1 MSPVHDRPSPNF
13 DARPVGVA
21 PEILVL
27 HYTDTESL
35 DESLGILLD
44 PAKQVSAHYLIDE
57 DGTVYRLVDETMRA
71 WHAGKASWR
80 GLTDI
85 NARSIGI
92 ELQNP
97 GHRCGYRAFAEAQIE
112 AAIALCGDIAARY
125 KISPRDLVAHSD
137 IAPARKKDP
146 GELFP
151 WDRLAMVGLG
161 YWPGHVA
168 RRRRTIRDFG
178 PGATDDAV
186 VFVQR
191 DMAAIGYACP
201 QSGTLD
207 AATADVLCAFQR
219 RYRPWRIDGR
229 LDGETHARARAL
241 RELIN
246 C

>member
-1 MSPVHDRPSPNF
+1 MIAVCDRPSPNF
-13 DARPVGVA
+13 DARPAGLA

-27 HYTDTESL
+27 HYTDTANL

-57 DGTVYRLVDETMRA
+57 DGTVYRLVDEGMRA

-80 GLTDI
+80 GLSDI

-97 GHRCGYRAFAEAQIE
+97 GHRCGYRAFAEPQIE
-112 AAIALCGDIAARY
+112 AAIALCGEIFARH
-125 KISPRDLVAHSD
+125 KIRARDLVAHAD

-151 WDRLAMVGLG
+151 WDRLAMAGLG

-168 RRRRTIRDFG
+168 RRRRTINDFG
-178 PGATDDAV
+178 LGARDDAIA
-186 VFVQR
+186 FAQR
-191 DMAAIGYACP
+191 DLAAIGYGCP
-201 QSGTLD
+201 QTGTLD
-207 AATADVLCAFQR
+207 PATADVLAAFQR

-229 LDGETHARARAL
+229 LDGETHARIRAV

>member
-1 MSPVHDRPSPNF
+1 MNRLHDRPSPNF
-13 DARPVGVA
+13 DARPTGVV

-27 HYTDTESL
+27 HYTDTANL
-35 DESLGILLD
+35 AESLGILLD

-57 DGTVYRLVDETMRA
+57 DGAIYRLVAEEMRA
-71 WHAGKASWR
+71 WHAGKANWR

-97 GHRCGYRAFAEAQIE
+97 GHRCGYRAFAEPQVE
-112 AAIALCGDIAARY
+112 AAIALCSDIARRH
-125 KISPRDLVAHSD
+125 KIAARDLVAHSD
-137 IAPARKKDP
+137 IAPARKMDP

-151 WDRLAMVGLG
+151 WDRLAMAGLG

-178 PGATDDAV
+178 PGAIDDAV
-186 VFVQR
+186 AFVQR
-191 DMAAIGYACP
+191 DLAAIGYGCP
-201 QSGTLD
+201 QTGTLD
-207 AATADVLCAFQR
+207 DATAAVLRAFQR

-241 RELIN
+241 RDLIN
-246 C
+246 P

>member
-1 MSPVHDRPSPNF
+1 MSKLHDRPSPNF
-13 DARPVGVA
+13 DARPEGIG

-27 HYTDTESL
+27 HYTDTENL
-35 DESLGILLD
+35 AESLGILLD

-57 DGTVYRLVDETMRA
+57 DGTIYRLVAEDKRA

-97 GHRCGYRAFAEAQIE
+97 GHRCGYRAFAEPQIE
-112 AAIALCGDIAARY
+112 AAIALCNEIAERH
-125 KISPRDLVAHSD
+125 KICARDLVAHSD

-151 WDRLAMVGLG
+151 WDRLARVGLG

-178 PGATDDAV
+178 PGDADDAV
-186 VFVQR
+186 AFVQR
-191 DMAAIGYACP
+191 DLAAIGYSCP
-201 QSGTLD
+201 QTGTLD
-207 AATADVLCAFQR
+207 PETSDVLCAFQR

>member
-1 MSPVHDRPSPNF
+1 MSLLHDQPSPNF
-13 DARPVGVA
+13 DARPAGIA

-35 DESLGILLD
+35 AESLGILLD

-57 DGTVYRLVDETMRA
+57 DGTIYRLVAEEMRA

-97 GHRCGYRAFAEAQIE
+97 GHRCGYRAFAAPQIE
-112 AAIALCGDIAARY
+112 AAIALCREIAERH
-125 KISPRDLVAHSD
+125 KIGARDLVAHSD

-151 WDRLAMVGLG
+151 WDRLAMAGLG

-178 PGATDDAV
+178 PGDADDAV
-186 VFVQR
+186 AFVQR
-191 DMAAIGYACP
+191 DLAEIGYACP
-201 QSGTLD
+201 QTGTLD
-207 AATADVLCAFQR
+207 PATSDVLCAFQR